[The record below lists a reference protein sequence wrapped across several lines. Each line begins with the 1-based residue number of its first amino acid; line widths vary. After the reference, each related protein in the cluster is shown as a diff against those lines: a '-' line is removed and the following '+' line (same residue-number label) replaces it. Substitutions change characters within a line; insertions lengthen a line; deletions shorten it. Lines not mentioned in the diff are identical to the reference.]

1 MRLRDVGVEE
11 SARLAALHATAFP
24 PAEQWGEVAIRSM
37 LEMRDSFGILAGDEA
52 GEAGF
57 ILARAMVGEAEI
69 LTLAVRP
76 ERRREGVGAALLGA
90 AAVAAAARGAEA
102 LFLEVSERNAAARAL
117 YAGAGCAEVGRRKR
131 YYADGSDAL
140 VLRLGL
146 GLASGG

>member
-11 SARLAALHATAFP
+11 AARLAVLHASAFP
-24 PAEQWGEVAIRSM
+24 PAERWGEVAIRSM
-37 LEMRDSFGILAGDEA
+37 LEARDSFGILAGDES

-57 ILARAMVGEAEI
+57 VLARATVGEAEI

-90 AAVAAAARGAEA
+90 AAMAAAARGAEA

-117 YAGAGCAEVGRRKR
+117 YAGAGCTEVGRRRR

-140 VLRLGL
+140 VLRLDL
-146 GLASGG
+146 TGGA

>member
-1 MRLRDVGVEE
+1 MRLRDLGVEE
-11 SARLAALHATAFP
+11 SARLAVLHASAFP
-24 PAEQWGEVAIRSM
+24 PAERWGEVAIRSM
-37 LEMRDSFGILAGDEA
+37 LDMRDAFGIVADDEG

-57 ILARAMVGEAEI
+57 ILAGALGGEAEI

-90 AAVAAAARGAEA
+90 AAVAVAARGAEA
-102 LFLEVSERNAAARAL
+102 LFLEVSERNMEARAL

-140 VLRLGL
+140 VLRLE
-146 GLASGG
+146 LAAGG

>member
-1 MRLRDVGVEE
+1 MRLRDVGMEE
-11 SARLAALHATAFP
+11 AARLAVLHASAFP
-24 PAEQWGEVAIRSM
+24 PPERWGEVAIRSM

-57 ILARAMVGEAEI
+57 ILARAMAGEAEI

-102 LFLEVSERNAAARAL
+102 LFLEVSEWNAAARAL
-117 YAGAGCAEVGRRKR
+117 YAAAGCIEVGRRKR
-131 YYADGSDAL
+131 YYTDGSDAL

-146 GLASGG
+146 AAGG

>member
-1 MRLRDVGVEE
+1 MQLSDMGVEE
-11 SARLAALHATAFP
+11 SARLAALHASAFP
-24 PAEQWGEVAIRSM
+24 PAERWGEVAIRSM
-37 LEMRDSFGILAGDEA
+37 LEMRDAFGILAEDEG

-102 LFLEVSERNAAARAL
+102 LFLEVSEWNAAARAL
-117 YAGAGCAEVGRRKR
+117 YAAAGCTEVGRRKR

-140 VLRLGL
+140 VLRLE
-146 GLASGG
+146 LAAGD